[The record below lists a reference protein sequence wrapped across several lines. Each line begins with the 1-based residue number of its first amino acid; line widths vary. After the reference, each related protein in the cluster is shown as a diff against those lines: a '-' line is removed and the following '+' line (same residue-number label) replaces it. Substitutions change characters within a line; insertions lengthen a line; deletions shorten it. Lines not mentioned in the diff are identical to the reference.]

1 MNGQGVV
8 KSVTLKWNKQALDQI
23 DQKFKEGVFDLATSI
38 GNNARDR
45 APYVTGALRNSI
57 RLNEEANGINVI
69 AGGIINGKDHR
80 LPATFGFF
88 PPVGYSI
95 DYAMKR
101 EKGPN
106 RDPATVGYMANAQAE
121 VMQGDWIKKFF
132 GGITKK

>member
-1 MNGQGVV
+1 MSGQGVV
-8 KSVTLKWNKQALDQI
+8 KSVTLKWNKKALDQI

-57 RLNEEANGINVI
+57 RLNEEANGINII
-69 AGGIINGKDHR
+69 AGGTINAKDHR
-80 LPATFGFF
+80 LPATMGFF
-88 PPVGYSI
+88 PPVGYTI

-106 RDPATVGYMANAQAE
+106 RNPATVGYMANAQAE
-121 VMQGDWIKKFF
+121 IMQGDWIKKYF
-132 GGITKK
+132 GGITNK